1 VLLRLDDMSAPV
13 PNEKPGGSVG
23 VAGGAGAPGTGSS
36 ALSKKIQKALALRV
50 DAQSREALKCLS
62 IFFDENTVNS
72 RRNLRP
78 LIEGQS
84 LALHKEFVASFDG
97 IEQQIESLDK
107 LVEELDSCCE
117 RAASQLQK
125 SKTETQAIWQQA
137 LKLRQESQVI
147 EQKQLVLD
155 KFLSKFQVSPLDTQL
170 LKSGDSAIDEKF
182 FSAFER
188 LERVRANARQ
198 MLTSSGQ
205 QTSGVDILHETSEI
219 MEASYE
225 KIFVWVQQQCRGSRT
240 NAVVKASH
248 ELDTPAG
255 MTLKRALALLV
266 ERPVYFNHCIQDI
279 SRARRQALVQRF
291 FEALSQGDSPIELQA
306 CDPVRYVGDMLAWIH
321 ENVAFEK
328 EAISTMMGKA
338 RAKDT
343 IDNAE
348 SGTALV
354 SFDDVLDRTLE
365 GLVSPFTNRVRQVL
379 DNQTAIVL
387 VYKVAQV
394 FSFFGKTL
402 QQLLSTDG
410 SCLVRLCLEFHERT
424 QRSFLDMWEGQA
436 QRLRQGLAGVYVSDL
451 SAPAFVIESV
461 RTLSE
466 VLSIYESAL
475 VPTEERE
482 VDFLPILSAAFDP
495 LLNHCQQVA
504 SAMDA
509 ADGQVFLVNCVSAMQ
524 EPLRKHDFTAQ
535 RVAMYASVL
544 DEQIELLV
552 EGQAAGVL
560 TKMGLAERLQAL
572 RSKDPGVPLTSM
584 AEFHSV
590 SLSATLRSFYNA
602 LFTLGGALALPLL
615 ERITNR
621 SLRSEAR
628 SGVNRQIASAYDEL
642 YDGIKELGIATH
654 TPEQVRTLLE

>member
-1 VLLRLDDMSAPV
+1 
-13 PNEKPGGSVG
+13 
-23 VAGGAGAPGTGSS
+23 
-36 ALSKKIQKALALRV
+36 
-50 DAQSREALKCLS
+50 
-62 IFFDENTVNS
+62 
-72 RRNLRP
+72 
-78 LIEGQS
+78 
-84 LALHKEFVASFDG
+84 
-97 IEQQIESLDK
+97 
-107 LVEELDSCCE
+107 
-117 RAASQLQK
+117 
-125 SKTETQAIWQQA
+125 
-137 LKLRQESQVI
+137 
-147 EQKQLVLD
+147 
-155 KFLSKFQVSPLDTQL
+155 LDTQL
-170 LKSGDSAIDEKF
+170 LKSGDSTVDEHF

-198 MLTSSGQ
+198 MLSSSGQ

-225 KIFVWVQQQCRGSRT
+225 KVFVWLQQQCRGSRT
-240 NAVVKASH
+240 NAVIRASH

-255 MTLKRALALLV
+255 TTLKRALALLV
-266 ERPVYFNHCIQDI
+266 DRPVYFNHCIQDI

-321 ENVAFEK
+321 QNVHFEE

-343 IDNAE
+343 GDKDE
-348 SGTALV
+348 PGTALV
-354 SFDDVLDRTLE
+354 SFEEVLDRTLE
-365 GLVSPFTNRVRQVL
+365 GLESPFTNRVRQVL
-379 DNQTAIVL
+379 DTQTAIVL
-387 VYKVAQV
+387 VYKIAQL
-394 FSFFGKTL
+394 FSFFGKKL
-402 QQLLSTDG
+402 RDLLYTDN
-410 SCLVRLCLEFHERT
+410 SCLVRLCVELHERT

-436 QRLRQGLAGVYVSDL
+436 QKLRQGLSGVYVSDL
-451 SAPAFVIESV
+451 SAPAFVVESV
-461 RTLSE
+461 RTLTE

-509 ADGQVFLVNCVSAMQ
+509 ADGQVFLVNCVSAME

-560 TKMGLAERLQAL
+560 AKMGLAERLEAL
-572 RSKDPGVPLTSM
+572 RSKDPGVPLASV
-584 AEFHSV
+584 AEFHTV

-621 SLRSEAR
+621 SRRSEAR
-628 SGVNRQIASAYDEL
+628 SGVNRQIASAYEEL
-642 YDGIKELGIATH
+642 YEGIKELGIATH